1 MTSSPRLRLLI
12 CRTQRPTGPAS
23 AGWWEDR
30 GMAHMESHGMLE
42 HGRPSVVLDTGIHVP
57 EVGLTTETGA
67 SEKETLSL

>member
-1 MTSSPRLRLLI
+1 
-12 CRTQRPTGPAS
+12 
-23 AGWWEDR
+23 
-30 GMAHMESHGMLE
+30 MESHGMLE